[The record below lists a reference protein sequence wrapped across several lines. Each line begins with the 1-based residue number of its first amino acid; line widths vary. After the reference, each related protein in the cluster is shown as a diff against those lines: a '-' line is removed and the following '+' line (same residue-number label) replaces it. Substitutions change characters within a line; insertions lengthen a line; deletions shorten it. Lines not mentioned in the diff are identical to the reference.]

1 MTTLTLHQVL
11 QAYGPRA
18 AGQDSLKR
26 RDPIERE
33 LLVRAGD
40 KQVQREDPS
49 RIKKAGARP
58 KP

>member
-1 MTTLTLHQVL
+1 MTTLTLQQVL
-11 QAYGPRA
+11 QAYGPKVS
-18 AGQDSLKR
+18 GQASLKL

-33 LLVRAGD
+33 LLVRMGD

-49 RIKKAGARP
+49 KIKKAGERP